1 MIKIY
6 NIFPRLFMLYYTAD
20 INRIYVL
27 IYIASTVIDGVYGLE
42 CLLFVPL
49 SFGKSLWLIDNI
61 INDRAISQGSNK
73 LMKITQR
80 RKQKISF
87 ERKMEKTLKNQFS
100 TLSSSNCV
108 SKNIDFHLNN

>member
-49 SFGKSLWLIDNI
+49 FFGKSLWLIDNI

-73 LMKITQR
+73 LMKITQQT
-80 RKQKISF
+80 KEKTSF
-87 ERKMEKTLKNQFS
+87 ESKREKTLKINFPLYLLLIVFQKISIF
-100 TLSSSNCV
+100 
-108 SKNIDFHLNN
+108 I